1 MSLWLFFKDEL
12 RGFYKSSVMIVL
24 WVGMPMLSILMHF
37 IQPDLEGLP
46 ITPFVGIMLAQIGG
60 TLASVMLSTTIV
72 NEKNK
77 NVYDL
82 FLIRPIKRHNLLI
95 AKFLATY
102 VCLIIASVFS
112 LILGVLIDSITLEL
126 EMSIVLENLW
136 ESIVISMMA
145 MAIATSAGILIGLL
159 ANSVMV
165 AAILAIFVGNQLS
178 IASMLP
184 SLIIESINPV
194 IFSTLIG
201 VPFTIIIILI
211 FSILMNRKQ
220 F

>member
-12 RGFYKSSVMIVL
+12 KGFYKSNVMIVL
-24 WVGMPMLSILMHF
+24 WVGMPMLSILVHF
-37 IQPDLEGLP
+37 LLPDIEGIP
-46 ITPFVGIMLAQIGG
+46 ITSFVGIMLAQIGG

-77 NVYDL
+77 HVYDL
-82 FLIRPIKRHNLLI
+82 YLIRPIKRHNLLI

-102 VCLIIASVFS
+102 ACLFVASALS
-112 LILGVLIDSITLEL
+112 LTLGVIIDSLTLETEISL
-126 EMSIVLENLW
+126 VLEGLW
-136 ESIVISMMA
+136 ESIIISMMA

-165 AAILAIFVGNQLS
+165 AALIAIFVGNQLS
-178 IASMLP
+178 IISTLP
-184 SLIIESINPV
+184 GLLINELDPVVISSLIGIPL
-194 IFSTLIG
+194 TLLM
-201 VPFTIIIILI
+201 IILFTVI
-211 FSILMNRKQ
+211 MDRKQ